1 MYFDDVGIM
10 GATEAEHDKTLLM
23 VLERARKNGV
33 KFNPE
38 KVQHRQS
45 QVEFMGNVFS
55 DGQVK
60 SKTKYREAVSKRE
73 QTGCSSTIGSHQ
85 ISCKLHSKFIK
96 KISKSPPSNATRC
109 GL

>member
-60 SKTKYREAVSKRE
+60 SKTKYREAVSKIKTPENKQDVLRLL
-73 QTGCSSTIGSHQ
+73 GLI
-85 ISCKLHSKFIK
+85 KYLANFI
-96 KISKSPPSNATRC
+96 PN
-109 GL
+109 L